1 MGLNNNGIFF
11 HFSVNK
17 ISAFDDELYEL
28 KIYTIDMCSANP
40 LVQLGILNTSRC
52 IHLDLGE

>member
-28 KIYTIDMCSANP
+28 KTYTILICSANP
-40 LVQLGILNTSRC
+40 LA
-52 IHLDLGE
+52 